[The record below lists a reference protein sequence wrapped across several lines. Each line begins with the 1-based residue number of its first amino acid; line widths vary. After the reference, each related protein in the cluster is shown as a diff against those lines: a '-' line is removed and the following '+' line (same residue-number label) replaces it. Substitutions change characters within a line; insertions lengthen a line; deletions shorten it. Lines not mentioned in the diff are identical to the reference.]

1 MSENVEIRIADATF
15 SVFITERFHDD
26 LEPFVPRGSAP
37 ALAAATEG
45 QIALLFPDN
54 FRDKLLRVDVRP
66 EVSECADPSPG
77 RAVYNSG
84 DLLLE
89 ENAGGGVYDLIKIL
103 PGSYAIHFEKSGE
116 DDGVDIY
123 DLTLF
128 DRQPETAGH
137 SSGPSTVT

>member
-1 MSENVEIRIADATF
+1 MSHGVEIHIADATF
-15 SVFITERFHDD
+15 SVFITERFHGD

-37 ALAAATEG
+37 ALAAGTEG

-54 FRDKLLRVDVRP
+54 FRDKLLRVHIQP
-66 EVSECADPSPG
+66 EISKCADPSPG
-77 RAVYNSG
+77 RAVYRSG

-89 ENAGGGVYDLIKIL
+89 ENAGGGVYDLIQVP
-103 PGSYAIHFEKSGE
+103 PGSYAIHLEESGSE
-116 DDGVDIY
+116 NNLDIY

-128 DRQPETAGH
+128 DRQPFSLDY